1 MSEAT
6 FFLFKALMDIFTVGV
21 VFNFLFR
28 LLKVD
33 YYNPI
38 VQGIIRAVDFP
49 SQLLRS
55 IIRPIW
61 TVDLSSFVVAI
72 FIQASAFYLAVIA
85 GSIGYDPIKILI
97 WSLYSVILLSL
108 KMIWWILLGGI
119 IISFVARSV
128 FHPAVVLIRQM
139 SDKFFNP
146 FRVFLPPMGGLD
158 FSPIFA
164 FLLLNFLQ
172 IAFAQF
178 ALESGLPVWLSVGF

>member
-6 FFLFKALMDIFTVGV
+6 FFLFKALMDIFTIGV

-55 IIRPIW
+55 MIRPIW

-85 GSIGYDPIKILI
+85 GSIGYDPIKILV

>member
-6 FFLFKALMDIFTVGV
+6 FFLFKALMDIFTIGV

-72 FIQASAFYLAVIA
+72 FIQAGAFYLAVIA
-85 GSIGYDPIKILI
+85 GSIGYDPIKILV

-108 KMIWWILLGGI
+108 KMIWWILLAGI

>member
-55 IIRPIW
+55 MIRPIW

-72 FIQASAFYLAVIA
+72 FIQAGAFYLAVIA
-85 GSIGYDPIKILI
+85 GSIEYEPIKILI

>member
-55 IIRPIW
+55 MIRPIW
-61 TVDLSSFVVAI
+61 TVDLSSFFVAI
-72 FIQASAFYLAVIA
+72 FIQAGAFYLAVIA
-85 GSIGYDPIKILI
+85 GSIGYDPIKILV

>member
-6 FFLFKALMDIFTVGV
+6 FFLFKALMDVFTLGV

-33 YYNPI
+33 YYNPL
-38 VQGIIRAVDFP
+38 VQGIIRAVDLP
-49 SQLLRS
+49 SQSLRT
-55 IIRPIW
+55 ILKPIRNI
-61 TVDLSSFVVAI
+61 DLSSFLVAI
-72 FIQASAFYLAVIA
+72 FIQAGAFYLAAIA
-85 GSIGYDPIKILI
+85 GSIDYEPIKILM
-97 WSLYSVILLSL
+97 WSTYSVILLIL

-119 IISFVARSV
+119 ILSFVASSNY
-128 FHPAVVLIRQM
+128 HPAIVLIRQM
-139 SDKFFNP
+139 SDKFFSP

-164 FLLLNFLQ
+164 FIALNFLQ
-172 IAFAQF
+172 TIFVQF

>member
-6 FFLFKALMDIFTVGV
+6 FFLFKALMDVFTLGV

-33 YYNPI
+33 YYNPL
-38 VQGIIRAVDFP
+38 VQGIIRAVDLP
-49 SQLLRS
+49 SQSLRT
-55 IIRPIW
+55 ILKPIKNM
-61 TVDLSSFVVAI
+61 DLSSFLVAI
-72 FIQASAFYLAVIA
+72 FIQAGAFYLAAIA
-85 GSIGYDPIKILI
+85 GSIDYEPIKILM
-97 WSLYSVILLSL
+97 WSTYSVILLIL

-119 IISFVARSV
+119 ILSFVASSNY
-128 FHPAVVLIRQM
+128 HPAIVLIRQM
-139 SDKFFNP
+139 SDKFFSP

-164 FLLLNFLQ
+164 FISLNFLQ
-172 IAFAQF
+172 TIFVQF

>member
-72 FIQASAFYLAVIA
+72 FIQAGAFYLAVIA

>member
-6 FFLFKALMDIFTVGV
+6 FFLFKALMDIFTIGV

-55 IIRPIW
+55 MIRPIW

-72 FIQASAFYLAVIA
+72 FIQAGAFYLAVIA

>member
-6 FFLFKALMDIFTVGV
+6 FFLFKALMDIFTIGV

-55 IIRPIW
+55 MIRPIW
-61 TVDLSSFVVAI
+61 TVDLSSFFVAM
-72 FIQASAFYLAVIA
+72 FIQAGAFYLAVIA

>member
-61 TVDLSSFVVAI
+61 TVDLSSFFVAI
-72 FIQASAFYLAVIA
+72 FIQAGAFYLAVIT
-85 GSIGYDPIKILI
+85 GSIEYDPVKILI

>member
-6 FFLFKALMDIFTVGV
+6 FFLFKALMDIFTIGV

-72 FIQASAFYLAVIA
+72 FIQAGAFYLAVIA
-85 GSIGYDPIKILI
+85 GSIGYDPIKILV

-164 FLLLNFLQ
+164 FILLNFLQ

>member
-6 FFLFKALMDIFTVGV
+6 FFLFKALMDIFTIGV

-33 YYNPI
+33 FYNPI

-72 FIQASAFYLAVIA
+72 FIQAGAFYLAVIA
-85 GSIGYDPIKILI
+85 GSIEYEPIKILI

-119 IISFVARSV
+119 IISFGASSV

-158 FSPIFA
+158 FSPMFA

>member
-61 TVDLSSFVVAI
+61 TVDLSSFIVAI
-72 FIQASAFYLAVIA
+72 FIQAGAFYLAVIT
-85 GSIGYDPIKILI
+85 GSIEYDPVKILI

-119 IISFVARSV
+119 IISFVASNV

>member
-6 FFLFKALMDIFTVGV
+6 FFLFKALMDIFTIGV

-72 FIQASAFYLAVIA
+72 FIQAGAFYLAVIA
-85 GSIGYDPIKILI
+85 GSIEYEPIKILI

>member
-6 FFLFKALMDIFTVGV
+6 FFLFKALMDIFTIGV

-72 FIQASAFYLAVIA
+72 FIQAGAFYLAVIA
-85 GSIGYDPIKILI
+85 GSIGYDPIKILV

-146 FRVFLPPMGGLD
+146 FRVFLPPIGGLD

>member
-55 IIRPIW
+55 MIRPIW

-72 FIQASAFYLAVIA
+72 FIQAGAFYLAVIA
-85 GSIGYDPIKILI
+85 GSIGYDPIKILV

>member
-55 IIRPIW
+55 MIRPIW
-61 TVDLSSFVVAI
+61 TVDLSSFFVAI
-72 FIQASAFYLAVIA
+72 FIQAGAFYLAVIT
-85 GSIGYDPIKILI
+85 GSIEYDPVKILI

-119 IISFVARSV
+119 IISFVASNV

>member
-72 FIQASAFYLAVIA
+72 FIQAGAFYLAVIA
-85 GSIGYDPIKILI
+85 GSIGYDPIKILV

-108 KMIWWILLGGI
+108 KMIWWILLGSI
-119 IISFVARSV
+119 IISFVASSV

>member
-72 FIQASAFYLAVIA
+72 FIQAGAFYLAVIA
-85 GSIGYDPIKILI
+85 GSIEYEPIKILI